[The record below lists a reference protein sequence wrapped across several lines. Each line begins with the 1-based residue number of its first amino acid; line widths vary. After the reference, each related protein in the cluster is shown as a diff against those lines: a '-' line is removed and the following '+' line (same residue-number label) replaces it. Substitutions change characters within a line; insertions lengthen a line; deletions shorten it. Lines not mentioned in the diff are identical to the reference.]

1 MKENVSGA
9 DEIHLF
15 NICRL
20 GGWENAHLECLYI
33 GGMWN
38 SKEREGMMIP
48 KFGMRRIYHR

>member
-20 GGWENAHLECLYI
+20 GGWENALLECLYI
-33 GGMWN
+33 RRNVEFHG
-38 SKEREGMMIP
+38 RMIP